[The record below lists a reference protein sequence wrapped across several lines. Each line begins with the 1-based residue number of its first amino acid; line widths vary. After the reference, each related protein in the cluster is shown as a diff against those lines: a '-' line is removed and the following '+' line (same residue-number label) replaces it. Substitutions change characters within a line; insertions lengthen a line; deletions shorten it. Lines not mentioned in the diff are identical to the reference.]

1 MRGSPST
8 RRRRVTYDPRLATA
22 ARREG
27 FTVN

>member
-1 MRGSPST
+1 MRGSASM
-8 RRRRVTYDPRLATA
+8 RQHLVTYDPRLATA